1 MELLGDFSQVESRF
15 CLFTDIANLDTR
27 LVLVLRLTYHRHG
40 NHFGR
45 T

>member
-1 MELLGDFSQVESRF
+1 MDLLGEVGHVEPRF
-15 CLFTDIANLDTR
+15 GLFGDNVSVSAR